1 MLKKFI
7 VGPVVLASLLLAAC
21 ENRGTAYAKGMLEP
35 VNPREIKAGSQGEK
49 YHDFLFNKDEFEIL
63 KNFKLEFGP
72 FIGDNG
78 KALFKEKMAE
88 FNLLR

>member
-7 VGPVVLASLLLAAC
+7 VGPVVLASLLLAAD
-21 ENRGTAYAKGMLEP
+21 ENRGTVYAKGMLEP

-49 YHDFLFNKDEFEIL
+49 YHVFLFYKDEFEIL
-63 KNFKLEFGP
+63 KNFKFGP

>member
-7 VGPVVLASLLLAAC
+7 VGPVVLSSLLLLAAD
-21 ENRGTAYAKGMLEP
+21 ENRGTAYEKGMLEP

-49 YHDFLFNKDEFEIL
+49 YHVFLFNKDEFEIL

-72 FIGDNG
+72 FIVDNG
-78 KALFKEKMAE
+78 KALWL
-88 FNLLR
+88 NLIY